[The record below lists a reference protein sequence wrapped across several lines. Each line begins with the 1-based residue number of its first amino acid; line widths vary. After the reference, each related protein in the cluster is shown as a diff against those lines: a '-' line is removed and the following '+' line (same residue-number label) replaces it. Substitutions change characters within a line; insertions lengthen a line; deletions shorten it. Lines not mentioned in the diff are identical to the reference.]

1 MLKSKE
7 ILLKKAQEVKSLRDE
22 IKEEKKEETADIYP
36 QAIYEKGKKVL
47 VFKDP
52 LFSAEKR
59 STVIYSIFN
68 GKWEF
73 ENIENT
79 DSDGQEFSAAKFKPV
94 KDGSDFILAFK
105 SLKDRVDFMNSIYA
119 NNALKQ
125 TGGGMNLEKL
135 ANSKIFR
142 ATSGIVG
149 LSIIG
154 YNLIKLVNRNLKRKK
169 K

>member
-7 ILLKKAQEVKSLRDE
+7 ILVKKAQEVKSLRDE
-22 IKEEKKEETADIYP
+22 LKDDKKEGPEDIYP
-36 QAIYEKGKKVL
+36 HAVYDSGRKVL

-59 STVIYSIFN
+59 STVIYSVFN

-73 ENIENT
+73 ENIEDA
-79 DSDGQEFSAAKFKPV
+79 DSDGQEFSAVKFKPV

-105 SLKDRVDFMNSIYA
+105 SLKDRVDFMDSVYA
-119 NNALKQ
+119 NNTLKQ

-142 ATSGIVG
+142 TTSGIVG

-154 YNLIKLVNRNLKRKK
+154 YNLLKLINRNSKK
-169 K
+169 NNS

>member
-22 IKEEKKEETADIYP
+22 IKEGKKEEPEDIYP
-36 QAIYEKGKKVL
+36 QAVFDRGKKVL

-52 LFSAEKR
+52 LFSTEKR
-59 STVIYSIFN
+59 STVIYSVFN

-73 ENIENT
+73 ENIEDA
-79 DSDGQEFSAAKFKPV
+79 DSDGQEFSAVKFKPV

-105 SLKDRVDFMNSIYA
+105 SLKDRVEFMDSIYA
-119 NNALKQ
+119 DNTLKQ
-125 TGGGMNLEKL
+125 TGGGMNLERL

-154 YNLIKLVNRNLKRKK
+154 YNLIKLVNRNLKRNK
-169 K
+169 